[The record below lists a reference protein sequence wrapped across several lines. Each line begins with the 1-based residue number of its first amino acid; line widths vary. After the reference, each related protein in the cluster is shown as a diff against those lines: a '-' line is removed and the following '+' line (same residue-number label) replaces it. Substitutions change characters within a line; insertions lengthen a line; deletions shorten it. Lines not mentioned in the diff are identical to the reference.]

1 MKISEFKSLKKYE
14 TILFL
19 GVSLIQ
25 YNTILSAKKVGYKII
40 GVDKNSNTKSKILC
54 DHFINQDC
62 KNINKILKQLKKLKN
77 YKIINI
83 WANNDVILIS
93 KYKLEKKLKIKSDIK
108 FTKINNFLNKEKF
121 KKIFKKYQFNF

>member
-1 MKISEFKSLKKYE
+1 MKISKIKSLKKYE

-62 KNINKILKQLKKLKN
+62 NNINKILKQLKKLKN

-93 KYKLEKKLKIKSDIK
+93 KYKLEK
-108 FTKINNFLNKEKF
+108 N
-121 KKIFKKYQFNF
+121 